1 MGRIEDK
8 FSELKRAGKKALIT
22 FITAGDP
29 DIDTTVRLVQ
39 EMENK
44 GADIIELGIPY
55 SDPIAEGPVIQAAN
69 ERALSKGL
77 KIKDVMAAVGIMR
90 ENVKVP
96 LLYLLYYNSILQYGP
111 DRFFRECSEVGI
123 DGLIIPDLPYEE
135 KDELDEFS
143 SRYGIIRITLVSPVS
158 NERIEKIAR
167 DAQGFLYCV
176 SSLGVTGVRQGFDTD
191 FTEFFSMIDRATNIP
206 KALGFG
212 ISTPEHILALKG
224 YCDGLIVG
232 SAMVRKVNAGRTPDE
247 AVENAGLY
255 TAELRKALDGDSS

>member
-8 FSELKRAGKKALIT
+8 FSELKKAGKKALIT

-44 GADIIELGIPY
+44 GADIIELGVPY

-77 KIKDVMAAVGIMR
+77 KIKDVMTAVRRMR
-90 ENVKVP
+90 ESVKVP

-123 DGLIIPDLPYEE
+123 DGLIIPDLPFEE

-143 SRYGIIRITLVSPVS
+143 SKYGIVRITLVSPVS
-158 NERIEKIAR
+158 DERIERIAGN
-167 DAQGFLYCV
+167 AEGFLYCV
-176 SSLGVTGVRQGFDTD
+176 SSLGVTGVRKGFDTN
-191 FTEFFSMIDRATNIP
+191 FTEFFSMINRATNIP

-232 SAMVRKVNAGRTPDE
+232 SAMIRQVEAGKTPDE
-247 AVENAGLY
+247 TLENVRRY
-255 TAELRKALDGDSS
+255 TSELRRALDM